1 MDIGLGWLSDLLRW
15 ASKIFPRGLHVDATQ
30 EGVMLTLGR
39 AKRIRPG
46 FRLYW
51 PPIQRPMVH
60 PVKRDTLNLE
70 PQTLPGST
78 SEPIGITISVTVV
91 YTISDIM
98 KALVDTYD
106 FMSTIKDRAQ
116 AGVIEACVSKS
127 IQELTEKHQKINAS
141 LTRKIRAA
149 LAPFGVAV
157 EAAFMSDF
165 HLTNMHRIHGGT
177 QFIPMEMNPPTPME
191 ENE

>member
-30 EGVMLTLGR
+30 EGVMFTLGK
-39 AKRIRPG
+39 AKPIGPG
-46 FRLYW
+46 FLLYW
-51 PPIQRPMVH
+51 PPIQRPIVH

-70 PQTLPGST
+70 PQTLPGS
-78 SEPIGITISVTVV
+78 EDDPIGITISVTVV
-91 YTISDIM
+91 YTITDIM

-116 AGVIEACVSKS
+116 AGVIEACVGKT
-127 IQELTEKHQKINAS
+127 IKELTEKHQKINAA
-141 LTRKIRAA
+141 LTKKIRTA
-149 LAPFGVAV
+149 LEPFGVNV
-157 EAAFMSDF
+157 ETTFMSDF

-177 QFIPMEMNPPTPME
+177 VILPLESAYGDSQQ